1 MTNDRDRQQRDDQA
15 WPGAVRWELG
25 DASLH
30 AHETLWQCDALR
42 AGRLYQRSVFGTREE
57 AEAFVEKMQ
66 NVEPD
71 QMFNVEAI
79 KASTVWN

>member
-1 MTNDRDRQQRDDQA
+1 MTNDSEGRQDQA
-15 WPGAVRWELG
+15 WPGAIRWDLG
-25 DASLH
+25 DASVH
-30 AHETLWQCDALR
+30 ARETVWQCDALR
-42 AGRLYQRSVFGTREE
+42 AGRLYQRSVFGTQEE

-66 NVEPD
+66 NIEPD

>member
-1 MTNDRDRQQRDDQA
+1 MTNDREERQDQA

-25 DASLH
+25 DASVH
-30 AHETLWQCDALR
+30 AQETLWQCDALR

-57 AEAFVEKMQ
+57 AEAFVLKMRQ
-66 NVEPD
+66 AEPD

-79 KASTVWN
+79 KANTVWN

>member
-1 MTNDRDRQQRDDQA
+1 MTNDREGQQDQA
-15 WPGAVRWELG
+15 WPVAVRWDLG
-25 DASLH
+25 EASTH
-30 AHETLWQCDALR
+30 ARETLWQCDALR

-57 AEAFVEKMQ
+57 AEAFVAKMRE
-66 NVEPD
+66 VEPD